1 MVELNK
7 KRRLE
12 KRQSPKH
19 SRIYQPFRA
28 IGYVTNDVPY
38 VINSLGQSYLLTTCV
53 GRSFQTYDMSKMNL
67 LFVSTPTEKPITAM
81 ASYKKLMYA
90 AAGNTVFGY
99 LRGKQVSQVGGTGDF
114 TIMQI
119 LVLGG
124 YMVALC
130 DDNTLKVWDTA
141 TNDLYTEIEFGNEF
155 TATAML
161 HPSTYLNKILVSSTQ
176 GTMQIWNIRSN
187 KMVYQFRYMGSAIT
201 CLVQSPVVDVV
212 AVGLLDGTVV
222 LYNIRADEKIDS
234 VRQDDRVT
242 AITFRTDGEHMMA
255 TGNMHGDVALWDLSE
270 RRLAHIMKNAH
281 DGYITSLTFLN
292 NQPILTTGGTD
303 NAVKQW
309 IFEKHNSVPFPFKA
323 RSGHHAPPSKIRYF
337 GRAILSAGRDHSL
350 RCFSTI
356 LDTQNFEFSQ
366 GHLTKK
372 AKERGVR
379 AEDLKLPQIV
389 DFDINMAKVKQWDN
403 VITCH
408 ANDNAARTWTS
419 KNKRLGSHVLIS
431 TDKSAVKSTCIST
444 CGNFGYLGC
453 ASGRIDMYNVQ
464 SGIHR
469 KTFDGPD
476 GHKKAITGLTTDNI
490 NRYLITASVDKTIK
504 IWDIKT
510 AKVIHTIDLESPVV
524 AIRYHMDNDLL
535 AVACDDLGI
544 RVVDL
549 ETHKVI
555 REFWGHRNRIT
566 DFVFSPDSRWIVSA
580 SLDGTVR
587 TWDLPTGSM
596 IDIFRVEDIVTCLA
610 FSPEGDFLA
619 TAHVDNNGIFL
630 WANRTQ
636 YSNISLRHI
645 TDDDEAQLLDLP
657 SMQGDQDESDV
668 EDDEEVDIKREESL
682 DTVEQL
688 AEQMITMS
696 MEPRAKWQNLLHL
709 DTIKLRNKPKEAP
722 KLPEKAPFFL
732 PTLPGAKTQFNLEPM
747 DVDKDKKDE
756 QTKTKQLSLNQ
767 LNTETEYS
775 KLLRSGHES
784 SNYDGFVNY
793 AKTLSPAAIDVEL
806 RSFTID
812 SELTILN
819 YFLEAIVYMLKS
831 RKNFELAQAWLSV
844 FLAIHGDLI
853 ITSTSIDIHEK
864 IKTILSIQ
872 NTEFGRL
879 SEQIH
884 YSLCLIDFARRT

>member
-1 MVELNK
+1 
-7 KRRLE
+7 
-12 KRQSPKH
+12 
-19 SRIYQPFRA
+19 
-28 IGYVTNDVPY
+28 
-38 VINSLGQSYLLTTCV
+38 
-53 GRSFQTYDMSKMNL
+53 MSKLEAMHCYVEALLRVATEAYKKNMGREEAQRIIHTFAVMRPSGEDTTDDELSDMDDTSIASEDEEEQNYLRNIQERTTVMNRRPASVASTQTMVTAPATPRQAPTTLRPPSSMSMTRRGLQINRDL
-67 LFVSTPTEKPITAM
+67 LPNSFNEHEENQLIDGNPWAQHPAIKERNLRTPTS
-81 ASYKKLMYA
+81 ASS
-90 AAGNTVFGY
+90 
-99 LRGKQVSQVGGTGDF
+99 LRLPSPSARPSF
-114 TIMQI
+114 
-119 LVLGG
+119 
-124 YMVALC
+124 VASS
-130 DDNTLKVWDTA
+130 NSSSVTA
-141 TNDLYTEIEFGNEF
+141 TPQNHRLVYT
-155 TATAML
+155 
-161 HPSTYLNKILVSSTQ
+161 P
-176 GTMQIWNIRSN
+176 
-187 KMVYQFRYMGSAIT
+187 
-201 CLVQSPVVDVV
+201 
-212 AVGLLDGTVV
+212 
-222 LYNIRADEKIDS
+222 
-234 VRQDDRVT
+234 
-242 AITFRTDGEHMMA
+242 
-255 TGNMHGDVALWDLSE
+255 
-270 RRLAHIMKNAH
+270 
-281 DGYITSLTFLN
+281 TS
-292 NQPILTTGGTD
+292 
-303 NAVKQW
+303 
-309 IFEKHNSVPFPFKA
+309 
-323 RSGHHAPPSKIRYF
+323 R
-337 GRAILSAGRDHSL
+337 
-350 RCFSTI
+350 
-356 LDTQNFEFSQ
+356 
-366 GHLTKK
+366 
-372 AKERGVR
+372 
-379 AEDLKLPQIV
+379 
-389 DFDINMAKVKQWDN
+389 
-403 VITCH
+403 
-408 ANDNAARTWTS
+408 
-419 KNKRLGSHVLIS
+419 
-431 TDKSAVKSTCIST
+431 
-444 CGNFGYLGC
+444 C

-668 EDDEEVDIKREESL
+668 EGDEEVDIKREESL

-732 PTLPGAKTQFNLEPM
+732 PTLPGAKAQFNLEPM
-747 DVDKDKKDE
+747 DVDKDKQDE

-784 SNYDGFVNY
+784 SNYDAFVNY

-812 SELTILN
+812 GELTVLN

-853 ITSTSIDIHEK
+853 ITSTRIDIHEK